1 MAKLTKAQILEMAKI
16 RRLRDSKKVFDELA
30 VIQVG
35 DFSFDIPLIVGEDI
49 EKFVNVTFTAKD
61 VITDDEGNKVEYD
74 PQIVIDR
81 WNFKK
86 KSDQAER
93 KAERERKHAEAVKRA
108 SDRKAKIKA
117 KAEAKKSGE
126 GETEKVRIIKK
137 RVAIVHPFFR
147 AVYTLVG

>member
-1 MAKLTKAQILEMAKI
+1 MAKLTKAQILEMAKNQAVEGF
-16 RRLRDSKKVFDELA
+16 KEVFDELA

-35 DFSFDIPLIVGEDI
+35 DFSFDIPLIDGEDI

-61 VITDDEGNKVEYD
+61 FNTDDECNKVEYD

-86 KSDQAER
+86 ADQAER
-93 KAERERKHAEAVKRA
+93 KAEQAQRYVESAKRA

-117 KAEAKKSGE
+117 KIEAKKSGE
-126 GETEKVRIIKK
+126 SETEKSE
-137 RVAIVHPFFR
+137 
-147 AVYTLVG
+147 

>member
-1 MAKLTKAQILEMAKI
+1 MAKLTKAQILEMAKNQAVEGF
-16 RRLRDSKKVFDELA
+16 KEVFDELA

-86 KSDQAER
+86 SDQAER

-117 KAEAKKSGE
+117 KAEAKKSSE
-126 GETEKVRIIKK
+126 GETEKSE
-137 RVAIVHPFFR
+137 
-147 AVYTLVG
+147 